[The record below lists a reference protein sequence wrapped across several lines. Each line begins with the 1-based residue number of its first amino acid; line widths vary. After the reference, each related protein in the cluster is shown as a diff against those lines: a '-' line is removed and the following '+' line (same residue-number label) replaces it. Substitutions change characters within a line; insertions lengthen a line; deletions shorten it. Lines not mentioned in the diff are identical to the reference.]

1 MTDAMLSTQLLLA
14 LIGAAGLGSAGLYAW
29 RRKFIDALLV
39 LVAAAALGLFAA
51 GIPLPGEVGRT
62 LTLDPA
68 APAPPLAGV
77 RAFAIEG
84 DGLRA
89 AQWNDLPALPLQWQ
103 RPEGGSLR
111 LHYPR
116 QLALGRTF
124 TLRLQR
130 DEKTEARLQL
140 LAENGQ
146 VIADAR
152 GTGELVVNWMP
163 PLAERLVLKARLLDA
178 AGKVLAEGPLPL
190 TVHEPHILQV
200 QGRFGAPSFD
210 LRALNELLVGSGA
223 LLDWRVAL
231 GRAVTRTELPLAE
244 MKAPNLLV
252 IDAAWFERASGAER
266 SALLGRVA
274 GGLPLLV
281 LGANASDPGVWS
293 RTLGLRLQAQP
304 ADKKIDTPLEL
315 PVAPL
320 NPAAREAGEWSGS
333 DGMVWTRSWQQ
344 GRIAWLGVGEW
355 HRHAIA
361 EPQALALWWQGVL
374 DRVGVE
380 LPKEVEWLEPE
391 ELPLPGQRMELCARG
406 VKGEVAFPELKLVRN
421 WSPRVDAACV
431 AVWPEKAGWL
441 QVKDAKAGEHAVYVY
456 APGDWPQWQAAQRRD
471 ATARYAAR
479 TPDKALEGAARA
491 LPAWPFALAFV
502 LAMLLLW
509 WRERR

>member
-1 MTDAMLSTQLLLA
+1 MMSTNLMLA
-14 LIGAAGLGSAGLYAW
+14 LIGVAGIASAALYAW
-29 RRKFIDALLV
+29 RRSFVDTLLV

-51 GIPLPGEVGRT
+51 GIRMPGGAGRT
-62 LTLDPA
+62 LNLDPA
-68 APAPPLAGV
+68 APAPALDGV
-77 RAFAIEG
+77 RAFAVKG

-124 TLRLQR
+124 TLRVQR
-130 DEKTEARLQL
+130 DDKLDARLQL

-152 GTGELVVNWMP
+152 GTGDLVVNWMP
-163 PLAERLVLKARLLDA
+163 PLAERLVLKARLLDG
-178 AGKVLAEGPLPL
+178 AGKTIAEGPVPL
-190 TVHEPHILQV
+190 TVEEPNILQV

-210 LRALNELLVGSGA
+210 LRTLNELLAGSGA
-223 LLDWRVAL
+223 LLDWQVLL

-252 IDAAWFERASGAER
+252 IDAAWFERANSAER

-281 LGANASDPGVWS
+281 LGANANDPAVWA
-293 RTLGLRLQAQP
+293 RTLGLRLQTQP
-304 ADKKIDTPLEL
+304 ADKKIGGSLEM
-315 PVAPL
+315 PVARL
-320 NPAAREAGEWSGS
+320 NPAAREAGEWTGA
-333 DGMVWTRSWQQ
+333 DDMVWTRGWQK
-344 GRIAWLGVGEW
+344 GRIAWLGAAEW
-355 HRHAIA
+355 HRHAIT

-374 DRVGVE
+374 DRVGVDVS
-380 LPKEVEWLEPE
+380 KKVEWLEPE

-406 VKGEVAFPELKLVRN
+406 VQGDVSFPDLKLTRT
-421 WSPRVDAACV
+421 WSPRLDAACV
-431 AVWPEKAGWL
+431 AVWPEQPGWL
-441 QVKDAKAGEHAVYVY
+441 RVEDARAGAHAVYVY
-456 APGDWPQWQAAQRRD
+456 ASGDWPQWQAAQRRD

-479 TPDKALEGAARA
+479 TPVDAREGAARA
-491 LPAWPFALAFV
+491 FPAWPFALAFT

>member
-1 MTDAMLSTQLLLA
+1 
-14 LIGAAGLGSAGLYAW
+14 
-29 RRKFIDALLV
+29 
-39 LVAAAALGLFAA
+39 
-51 GIPLPGEVGRT
+51 
-62 LTLDPA
+62 
-68 APAPPLAGV
+68 V
-77 RAFAIEG
+77 RAFAVKG

-89 AQWNDLPALPLQWQ
+89 AQWDDLPALPLQWQ

-111 LHYPR
+111 LSFPR

-124 TLRLQR
+124 TLRVQR
-130 DEKTEARLQL
+130 DEQTVARLQL

-146 VIADAR
+146 PIADVR
-152 GTGELVVNWMP
+152 GTGDLVVNWMP
-163 PLAERLVLKARLLDA
+163 PLAERVVLKARLLDG
-178 AGKVLAEGPLPL
+178 AGKTIAEGPVPL
-190 TVHEPHILQV
+190 TVIEPNILQA

-210 LRALNELLVGSGA
+210 LRTLNELLAGSGA
-223 LLDWRVAL
+223 LLDWQVLL
-231 GRAVTRTELPLAE
+231 GRAITRTELPLAE

-252 IDAAWFERASGAER
+252 TDAAWFERASSAER

-281 LGANASDPGVWS
+281 LGANANDPGVWS
-293 RTLGLRLQAQP
+293 RTIGLSLRAQP
-304 ADKKIDTPLEL
+304 ADKKIAMPLEL

-320 NPAAREAGEWSGS
+320 NPASREAGEWSGT
-333 DGMVWTRSWQQ
+333 DNLVWTRSWQK
-344 GRIAWLGVGEW
+344 GRIAWLGTSEW

-380 LPKEVEWLEPE
+380 RAHDVEWLEPE

-406 VKGEVAFPELKLVRN
+406 VKGEVNFPDLKLVRT
-421 WSPRVDAACV
+421 WSPRLDAACV
-431 AVWPEKAGWL
+431 AVWPEKSGWL
-441 QVKDAKAGEHAVYVY
+441 HVKDAKAGTHAVYVY

-479 TPDKALEGAARA
+479 TPDKALAGAARA
-491 LPAWPFALAFV
+491 FPAWPFALAFA